1 MPKVMITGDVNNVD
15 MYSSKATRGDF
26 FVAKFRLEYDVEAV
40 SSSDGEFTYETKVD
54 EYDREYMKRS
64 KETKMVIKEAIE
76 NNIKKRKLNDKEKL
90 AINKYREK
98 WMP

>member
-1 MPKVMITGDVNNVD
+1 MTFVLVGVSRGALFVRDYDNVNKLKDGTKELVD
-15 MYSSKATRGDF
+15 ICRQ
-26 FVAKFRLEYDVEAV
+26 VLILN
-40 SSSDGEFTYETKVD
+40 GESVIY

-64 KETKMVIKEAIE
+64 KETKAIIKEAIE
-76 NNIKKRKLNDKEKL
+76 NNIEKRKLNDKEKL